1 MGIGTWDSYCYI
13 FDFASKIL
21 FFCIP
26 LWLWM
31 CMKRPILLD
40 PCPLILLFLTLI
52 IAFFWVFATKGEL
65 RLFHDYFEEPEPVL
79 PNFTKY
85 IAVGFAGF
93 LVFLIL
99 LYCNILLYSS
109 LYLCLRLFEIFGIGL
124 RNSEI
129 RDRLVLQKNT
139 HTKPK
144 QEKTISKYPKKL
156 EAIEIYYFKRPQIQ
170 LAVIAVF
177 FSFVSVVLSFI
188 AFSELISDPK
198 TTFISFL
205 FLCEPI
211 SQFTYHWLL
220 RAAYIIMIFTLAL
233 NEVAYIIWR
242 RKRDA
247 VLGKSYTV

>member
-1 MGIGTWDSYCYI
+1 MGIGTWDSMDYLFKSGI
-13 FDFASKIL
+13 LIL
-21 FFCIP
+21 FCGLS
-26 LWLWM
+26 LWVYM
-31 CMKRPILLD
+31 GRPFLLD
-40 PCPLILLFLTLI
+40 LYPFMLLLLTVI
-52 IAFFWVFATKGEL
+52 NAFFWVSATSGEL

-85 IAVGFAGF
+85 IMIGFASL
-93 LVFLIL
+93 LVLLIL
-99 LYCNILLYSS
+99 LYCHILIYSS
-109 LYLCLRLFEIFGIGL
+109 LYLCFKLFEILGIGL

-129 RDRLVLQKNT
+129 RDRLVLKKNT
-139 HTKPK
+139 YTKPK
-144 QEKTISKYPKKL
+144 QKKTISEFPKKL
-156 EAIEIYYFKRPQIQ
+156 EAIKIYYFKRPQIP

-188 AFSELISDPK
+188 AFSEIISDPE

-211 SQFTYHWLL
+211 SQFTYPWLL

-233 NEVAYIIWR
+233 NEVVYIIWR

-247 VLGKSYTV
+247 VLGKCYTV

>member
-1 MGIGTWDSYCYI
+1 MNHLFKSGIL
-13 FDFASKIL
+13 IL
-21 FFCIP
+21 FCVIP
-26 LWLWM
+26 LWLSM
-31 CMKRPILLD
+31 GRPILLD
-40 PCPLILLFLTLI
+40 PYPFMLLVLTGI
-52 IAFFWVFATKGEL
+52 SVFFWISTTSGEL

-85 IAVGFAGF
+85 IMVGFAGL

-109 LYLCLRLFEIFGIGL
+109 LYLCLRLFEILGIGL

-129 RDRLVLQKNT
+129 RDRQVLQKNT
-139 HTKPK
+139 DTKPK
-144 QEKTISKYPKKL
+144 QEKTISEYPKKL
-156 EAIEIYYFKRPQIQ
+156 EAIEIYYFKRPQIP

-188 AFSELISDPK
+188 AFSEIISDPK

-211 SQFTYHWLL
+211 SQFTYPWLL
-220 RAAYIIMIFTLAL
+220 RAAYIIMIFTLPL
-233 NEVAYIIWR
+233 NELVYKIWR
-242 RKRDA
+242 WKRDA
-247 VLGKSYTV
+247 VLGKCYTV

>member
-1 MGIGTWDSYCYI
+1 M
-13 FDFASKIL
+13 
-21 FFCIP
+21 
-26 LWLWM
+26 
-31 CMKRPILLD
+31 
-40 PCPLILLFLTLI
+40 
-52 IAFFWVFATKGEL
+52 
-65 RLFHDYFEEPEPVL
+65 
-79 PNFTKY
+79 
-85 IAVGFAGF
+85 
-93 LVFLIL
+93 
-99 LYCNILLYSS
+99 
-109 LYLCLRLFEIFGIGL
+109 
-124 RNSEI
+124 
-129 RDRLVLQKNT
+129 
-139 HTKPK
+139 
-144 QEKTISKYPKKL
+144 